1 MAGSESFGVESGFGE
16 QVLEWMNSEAKKRKS
31 KFEAR
36 SYSYE
41 ITTKNFGTFEMFS
54 WIGDVKAARRLITKA
69 SRRFKIR
76 VIEGGYRTK
85 EKVLKSKKTDF
96 AMVRKGDRV
105 IGHLEFSSSLFGD
118 TRWKLKTE
126 ERKLI
131 FSEIDLDF
139 YYNFLISKFTNN
151 F

>member
-36 SYSYE
+36 AYNYE

-54 WIGDVKAARRLITKA
+54 WIGDIKVARNLITKA
-69 SRRFKIR
+69 SKRFKVR

-96 AMVRKGDRV
+96 AMVRKGERV
-105 IGHLEFSSSLFGD
+105 IGHLEFSSSVFGNSM
-118 TRWKLKTE
+118 WELNNE
-126 ERKLI
+126 ERR
-131 FSEIDLDF
+131 
-139 YYNFLISKFTNN
+139 
-151 F
+151 

>member
-36 SYSYE
+36 AYNYE
-41 ITTKNFGTFEMFS
+41 ITTKNFGTFDMFS
-54 WIGDVKAARRLITKA
+54 WIGDVKVARNLIIKA
-69 SRRFKIR
+69 SKRFKVK

-96 AMVRKGDRV
+96 AMVRKGERV
-105 IGHLEFSSSLFGD
+105 IGHLEFSSSVF
-118 TRWKLKTE
+118 RSSMWKLKNE
-126 ERKLI
+126 ERK
-131 FSEIDLDF
+131 
-139 YYNFLISKFTNN
+139 
-151 F
+151 

>member
-36 SYSYE
+36 AYSYE
-41 ITTKNFGTFEMFS
+41 IATKNFGTFEMFS
-54 WIGDVKAARRLITKA
+54 WIGDVKAARSLITKA

-105 IGHLEFSSSLFGD
+105 IGHLELSSSLFGD

-126 ERKLI
+126 ERK
-131 FSEIDLDF
+131 
-139 YYNFLISKFTNN
+139 
-151 F
+151 

>member
-36 SYSYE
+36 AYSYE

-54 WIGDVKAARRLITKA
+54 WIGDVKAARSLITKA

-85 EKVLKSKKTDF
+85 EKVLKTKKTDF
-96 AMVRKGDRV
+96 AMVRKGERV
-105 IGHLEFSSSLFGD
+105 IGHLEFSSALIGD
-118 TRWKLKTE
+118 SICKLETE
-126 ERKLI
+126 ERK
-131 FSEIDLDF
+131 
-139 YYNFLISKFTNN
+139 
-151 F
+151 

>member
-1 MAGSESFGVESGFGE
+1 MAGSESFGVESGFGK

-36 SYSYE
+36 AYSYE

-54 WIGDVKAARRLITKA
+54 WIGDIKAARSLITKA

-126 ERKLI
+126 ERK
-131 FSEIDLDF
+131 
-139 YYNFLISKFTNN
+139 
-151 F
+151 

>member
-36 SYSYE
+36 AYSYE
-41 ITTKNFGTFEMFS
+41 IATKNFGTFEMLS
-54 WIGDVKAARRLITKA
+54 WIGDVKVARSLIRKV
-69 SRRFKIR
+69 SKRFKVR
-76 VIEGGYRTK
+76 VIEGGYRTE
-85 EKVLKSKKTDF
+85 EKVLKRKKTDF

-118 TRWKLKTE
+118 TKWKLETE
-126 ERKLI
+126 ERK
-131 FSEIDLDF
+131 
-139 YYNFLISKFTNN
+139 
-151 F
+151 

>member
-1 MAGSESFGVESGFGE
+1 
-16 QVLEWMNSEAKKRKS
+16 MNSEAKKRKS

-36 SYSYE
+36 AYSYE

-54 WIGDVKAARRLITKA
+54 WIGDVKTARSLITKA

-105 IGHLEFSSSLFGD
+105 IGHLELSSSLFGD

-126 ERKLI
+126 ERK
-131 FSEIDLDF
+131 
-139 YYNFLISKFTNN
+139 
-151 F
+151 

>member
-54 WIGDVKAARRLITKA
+54 WIGDVKAARSLITKA

-105 IGHLEFSSSLFGD
+105 IGHLEFSSALIGD
-118 TRWKLKTE
+118 SICKLETE
-126 ERKLI
+126 ERK
-131 FSEIDLDF
+131 
-139 YYNFLISKFTNN
+139 
-151 F
+151 

>member
-1 MAGSESFGVESGFGE
+1 MAGSESFGVESGFGK
-16 QVLEWMNSEAKKRKS
+16 QVLEWMNIEAKKRKS

-36 SYSYE
+36 AYSYE

-54 WIGDVKAARRLITKA
+54 WIGDVKAARSLITKA
-69 SRRFKIR
+69 SKRFKIR

-126 ERKLI
+126 ERK
-131 FSEIDLDF
+131 
-139 YYNFLISKFTNN
+139 
-151 F
+151 

>member
-1 MAGSESFGVESGFGE
+1 MAGSETFGVESGFGK

-36 SYSYE
+36 AYNYE
-41 ITTKNFGTFEMFS
+41 ITTKNFGSFEMFS
-54 WIGDVKAARRLITKA
+54 WVGDVKVARSLITKA
-69 SRRFKIR
+69 SKRFKIR

-126 ERKLI
+126 ERK
-131 FSEIDLDF
+131 
-139 YYNFLISKFTNN
+139 
-151 F
+151 

>member
-54 WIGDVKAARRLITKA
+54 WIGDVKAARSLITKA
-69 SRRFKIR
+69 IMRFKIR
-76 VIEGGYRTK
+76 LFEGGYRTK

-96 AMVRKGDRV
+96 AMVRKVDRV

-126 ERKLI
+126 ERK
-131 FSEIDLDF
+131 
-139 YYNFLISKFTNN
+139 
-151 F
+151 

>member
-1 MAGSESFGVESGFGE
+1 MAGSESFGVESGFGK

-36 SYSYE
+36 AYNHK

-54 WIGDVKAARRLITKA
+54 WIGDVKVARSLITKA
-69 SRRFKIR
+69 SKRFKVR

-85 EKVLKSKKTDF
+85 EKVLKRKKTDF
-96 AMVRKGDRV
+96 ALVRKGERV

-118 TRWKLKTE
+118 TRWKLEAE
-126 ERKLI
+126 ERK
-131 FSEIDLDF
+131 
-139 YYNFLISKFTNN
+139 
-151 F
+151 

>member
-54 WIGDVKAARRLITKA
+54 WIGDVKAARSLITKA

-85 EKVLKSKKTDF
+85 EKVLKRKKIDF
-96 AMVRKGDRV
+96 AMVRKGERV
-105 IGHLEFSSSLFGD
+105 IGHLEFSSALIGD
-118 TRWKLKTE
+118 SICKLETE
-126 ERKLI
+126 ERK
-131 FSEIDLDF
+131 
-139 YYNFLISKFTNN
+139 
-151 F
+151 

>member
-1 MAGSESFGVESGFGE
+1 MSGSESFGVESGFGE

-36 SYSYE
+36 AYNYE

-54 WIGDVKAARRLITKA
+54 WIGDVKAARSLITKD

-85 EKVLKSKKTDF
+85 EKVLKAKKTDF

-105 IGHLEFSSSLFGD
+105 IGHLELSSSLFGD

-126 ERKLI
+126 ERK
-131 FSEIDLDF
+131 
-139 YYNFLISKFTNN
+139 
-151 F
+151 